1 MYTSARVGSGTVTP
15 EEHASNYCLL
25 VLSAI
30 LNAANGSNRLD
41 GKEGEEEV
49 SDLRLRDEGASKAF

>member
-1 MYTSARVGSGTVTP
+1 MTP

-41 GKEGEEEV
+41 GKGEEEV